1 MEEPIYTGIARLV
14 DCGASLDEMETYIL
28 SRSAGADE
36 EERSAAWLRD
46 WLAFERLDRGAG
58 LRAAPGGPDPL

>member
-1 MEEPIYTGIARLV
+1 MEEPIYTGIAKLV
-14 DCGASLDEMETYIL
+14 DSGASLDEMETYIL
-28 SRSAGADE
+28 TRSAGGDE

-58 LRAAPGGPDPL
+58 LSSTPGGPDPL